1 MNISRKTLLAFALG
15 VGLTL
20 GGNALVTGAFANQPY
35 MIATLEQLRAARAS
49 LQAAEPNKGGHR
61 EVALGLIDQ
70 AIEQVQAGIA
80 FAAGR

>member
-1 MNISRKTLLAFALG
+1 MTVSRKTLLAFALG
-15 VGLTL
+15 VGVTL

-35 MIATLEQLRAARAS
+35 MDAALEQLRAARAS

-61 EVALGLIDQ
+61 EAAIGLVDQ
-70 AIEQVQAGIA
+70 AIEQVRAGIA